1 MKKIFNN
8 DLSIKNVDEKLEVF
22 GWVSKKR
29 DLGGVIF
36 IDLRDRSGIVQLVVN
51 PDNPYYEVASEIKS
65 LLGINLI
72 SNVVK
77 AIYIAGVRIVIKNPT
92 NRNNLVIDTFKG
104 N

>member
-1 MKKIFNN
+1 MRKSHSLKISKAVKRINT
-8 DLSIKNVDEKLEVF
+8 SI
-22 GWVSKKR
+22 
-29 DLGGVIF
+29 
-36 IDLRDRSGIVQLVVN
+36 VVGKGT
-51 PDNPYYEVASEIKS
+51 PCLCVASEIKS